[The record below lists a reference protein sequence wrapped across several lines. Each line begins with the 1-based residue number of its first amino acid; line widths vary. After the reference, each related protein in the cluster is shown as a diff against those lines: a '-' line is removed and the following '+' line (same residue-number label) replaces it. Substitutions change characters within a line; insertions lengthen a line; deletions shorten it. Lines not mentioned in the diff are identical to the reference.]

1 MGEVT
6 NYSVEFARS
15 DIAFVYN
22 DVEVS
27 QLVRSY

>member
-6 NYSVEFARS
+6 NYSVQFACS
-15 DIAFVYN
+15 GIEFVYN

-27 QLVRSY
+27 QLVQSY